1 MGIQRAFVL
10 TCIVTVF
17 LVVSVWGQGK
27 QFVAVVDPDG
37 VQRVQITAGNYF
49 FDPSRITV
57 KANVPVEMTIK
68 KEPGVTPHDIILK
81 APEAG
86 IDISQEL
93 NTEPATITFT
103 PTQTGDYIFYCD
115 KKFPLFKSHRDRG
128 MEGLLTVVP

>member
-93 NTEPATITFT
+93 STEPATITFT